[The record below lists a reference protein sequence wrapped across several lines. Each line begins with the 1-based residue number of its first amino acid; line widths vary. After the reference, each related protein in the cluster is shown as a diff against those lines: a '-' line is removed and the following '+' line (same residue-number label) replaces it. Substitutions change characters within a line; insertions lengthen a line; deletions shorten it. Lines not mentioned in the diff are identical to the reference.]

1 MSTLLHPSVKLVN
14 LARIVADLIDE
25 KLSARLELLLHF
37 QELRHD
43 FVFMQLE
50 IGHHRTRIELCGREM
65 RRLLRVGTSDIETA
79 IHLLE
84 QPEQADRID
93 IKHRLAPSADPRSRI
108 VAGQHEDIVKTLA
121 REMPRLALKAITI
134 KILTGQM
141 NDHRA
146 IRIPKRASQS
156 RSRQHRITTRIIG
169 DRHPIDLRTRRE
181 FMRKCYG
188 LLCPRFFNRP
198 TGGNQFRTDEKIL
211 RALELIR

>member
-1 MSTLLHPSVKLVN
+1 MSALLHPGVKFVDFT
-14 LARIVADLIDE
+14 RIVANLVDE
-25 KLSARLELLLHF
+25 KLSARLELLLHLE
-37 QELRHD
+37 ELRHD
-43 FVFMQLE
+43 FIFMQFE
-50 IGHHRTRIELCGREM
+50 IGHHCTRIELRRGKM
-65 RRLLRVGTSDIETA
+65 RGLLRVGLSNIEA
-79 IHLLE
+79 SIHFAK
-84 QPEQADRID
+84 QSEQANRID
-93 IKHRLAPSADPRSRI
+93 IEHGLTTSTHTCPRI
-108 VAGQHEDIVKTLA
+108 VAGQHENIVKTLA